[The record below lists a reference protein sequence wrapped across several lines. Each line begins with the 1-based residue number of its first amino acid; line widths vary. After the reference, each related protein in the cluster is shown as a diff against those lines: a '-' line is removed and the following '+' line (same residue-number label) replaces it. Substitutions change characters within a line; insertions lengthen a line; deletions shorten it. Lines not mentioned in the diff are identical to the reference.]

1 MMKVIE
7 LNLTKKMDQPL
18 AVALGYFDGLHL
30 GHQAVIKEVVDY
42 AKKHE
47 IRSAVMTFSPNP
59 NQFLNKSTSPH
70 LLTPHQEKVRV
81 LKELG
86 VDELIILPFNEEL
99 AKMRA
104 TDFIQQY
111 LIEHPVAHVSTG
123 FDFRFGYKG
132 EGEVAL
138 LANYSNHFSLNV
150 TPKWELDEEKIG
162 ATEIKAYLAEGQLEK
177 VTQMLGRPYRLRG
190 IVVSGKQRGRQ
201 IGFPTANL
209 KLSEDYV
216 IPKSGVYAVKV
227 EVCDRQYIGMCNIGH
242 NPTFNFNHQICIE
255 TYILDFDADI
265 YGESLILDFYAYL
278 REEQRFSSIE
288 QLMEQLDT
296 DRQSVQRYFK
306 LDLQ

>member
-216 IPKSGVYAVKV
+216 IPKCGVYAVRV
-227 EVCDRQYIGMCNIGH
+227 EVRGRHYVGMCNIGH

-265 YGESLILDFYAYL
+265 YGEELILDFCAYL
-278 REEQRFSSIE
+278 RDEQRFSSIE
-288 QLMEQLDT
+288 KLMEQLAF
-296 DRQSVQRYFK
+296 DRQLVRSYFK

>member
-209 KLSEDYV
+209 KLSEDYG
-216 IPKSGVYAVKV
+216 IPKF
-227 EVCDRQYIGMCNIGH
+227 M
-242 NPTFNFNHQICIE
+242 P
-255 TYILDFDADI
+255 
-265 YGESLILDFYAYL
+265 L
-278 REEQRFSSIE
+278 R
-288 QLMEQLDT
+288 
-296 DRQSVQRYFK
+296 
-306 LDLQ
+306 

>member
-1 MMKVIE
+1 MKVIE
-7 LNLTKKMDQPL
+7 LNLTKRMDQPL

-227 EVCDRQYIGMCNIGH
+227 EVRDRQYIGMCNIGH